1 MSRLHTVRASVA
13 DIARHFD
20 AEAPSDLIVPDE
32 TKEGLPGLVIIERE
46 GRRFLRSM
54 DWGFPRSTEESRAR
68 DEPPGRVGMV
78 ADLTN
83 PMWSKLVVDPRY
95 RCLIVL
101 THFANPLGVPRMKT
115 RAWFSVRG
123 EPILAWAG
131 FCRTLPDFGPVYAG
145 MTMDANTAIP
155 PTNDRMPAL
164 LDRHEYDR
172 WLTCSIKDVIWFQ
185 RRLPFDAER
194 MKVDYTEDLWNSGA
208 APPATE
214 WQFAL
219 L

>member
-20 AEAPSDLIVPDE
+20 AEAPSDLVVPDE
-32 TKEGLPGLVIIERE
+32 TREGLPGLVVIERD

-54 DWGFPRSTEESRAR
+54 DWGFPRSVQSGSVDDSAN
-68 DEPPGRVGMV
+68 RVGMV
-78 ADLTN
+78 ANLTSR
-83 PMWSKLVVDPRY
+83 MWDKLVVDPRY

-101 THFANPLGVPRMKT
+101 THFANPLGVPRAKT
-115 RAWFSVRG
+115 RAWFAVRG
-123 EPILAWAG
+123 EPIMAWAG
-131 FCRTLPDFGPVYAG
+131 FCRTVPDYGAVYAG
-145 MTMDANTAIP
+145 MTMDGNAAIP
-155 PTNDRMPAL
+155 PTNDRMPVL

-185 RRLPFDAER
+185 SRLPVDADR

-214 WQFAL
+214 RQFAL